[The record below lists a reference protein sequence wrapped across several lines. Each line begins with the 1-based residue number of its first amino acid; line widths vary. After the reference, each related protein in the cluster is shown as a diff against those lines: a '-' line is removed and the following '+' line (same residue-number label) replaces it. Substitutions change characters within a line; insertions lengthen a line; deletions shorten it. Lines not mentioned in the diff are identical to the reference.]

1 LLFAGDMTCF
11 ANASNRICP
20 ACLADEPSQRLVTA
34 AAAAEPPF
42 SLTDEA
48 LSTISSILVSRMP
61 RKWRLDTAQEGSKS
75 TRVYTAGRI
84 VDLACADGKHR
95 FDGCHDLTK
104 VGTAVA
110 SDEEA
115 SCIPLGSLL
124 RRGGGGRAPVWEHP
138 RECKACGATG
148 RHPQS
153 KCERYISVNSVS
165 ESSPSPC
172 PSPGDARQMVSHIIL
187 AHPEVTRNPPCV

>member
-1 LLFAGDMTCF
+1 MTCF

-48 LSTISSILVSRMP
+48 LSTISSILVERTP
-61 RKWRLDTAQEGSKS
+61 RKWRLDTASETNPQEGSKS

-95 FDGCHDLTK
+95 FDGCHNLAK

-115 SCIPLGSLL
+115 FCIPLGRLL